1 MFMKEIALGIL
12 ASLFFAVTFILNH
25 AMEMQGGSWLWSASL
40 RYFFMLPFL
49 LIIVFYRK
57 GFSQLSGEI
66 KAQPIAWLL
75 WSFVG
80 FVLFYAPLTF
90 AAAFGPGWL
99 VSGTWQFTIVAG
111 VLLAPLFVSIIAGKT
126 VRQKIPFVSL
136 LISCVILVGILLI
149 QIPHAQSVSFRSL
162 MLGILPVIVAA
173 FAYPLGNRKMMEVC
187 GGRIDTFQRVLGM
200 TIASMPAWIIMAIY
214 AILTIGLPSAS
225 QMFQSLLVGISSGV
239 IATVLFFIATDRVRD
254 HQGKLAAVEA
264 TQSTEILFVIIGEV
278 LLLGI
283 AFPSPIALAGLG
295 VIIVGMLLHS
305 YYTMIIGKKNA
316 LQQNCLCL
324 AAGLFGYLLHWQVVG
339 HIFTGLV
346 AIASSIA
353 IAGFCI
359 GCFLHFQLKQWQ
371 YRRSLKKSF

>member
-1 MFMKEIALGIL
+1 MKEIAIGIV

-49 LIIVFYRK
+49 LIIVFYRR
-57 GFSQLSGEI
+57 GFSQLSNEI
-66 KAQPIAWLL
+66 KAQPTAWLL

-80 FVLFYAPLTF
+80 FVLFYAPLTY

-111 VLLAPLFVSIIAGKT
+111 VLLAPLFMTVISGKK

-149 QIPHAQSVSFRSL
+149 QIPQAQSVSFKSL

-173 FAYPLGNRKMMEVC
+173 FAYPLGNRKMMDVC

-214 AILTIGLPSAS
+214 ALFTVGLPSTG
-225 QMFQSLLVGISSGV
+225 QLFQSLLVGISSGV
-239 IATVLFFIATDRVRD
+239 IATILFFIATDRVKD

-278 LLLGI
+278 ILLGI
-283 AFPSPIALAGLG
+283 PFPNSIALAGLG

-305 YYTMIIGKKNA
+305 YYTMILGRKSTT
-316 LQQNCLCL
+316 QQ
-324 AAGLFGYLLHWQVVG
+324 
-339 HIFTGLV
+339 TP
-346 AIASSIA
+346 SS
-353 IAGFCI
+353 
-359 GCFLHFQLKQWQ
+359 
-371 YRRSLKKSF
+371 

>member
-1 MFMKEIALGIL
+1 VILMKEIAIGIV

-57 GFSQLSGEI
+57 GFSQLSNEI
-66 KAQPIAWLL
+66 KAQPTAWLL

-80 FVLFYAPLTF
+80 FVLFYAPLTY

-111 VLLAPLFVSIIAGKT
+111 VLLAPLFMTVIAGKK
-126 VRQKIPFVSL
+126 VRQKIPFISL

-149 QIPHAQSVSFRSL
+149 QIPQAQSVSFKSL

-173 FAYPLGNRKMMEVC
+173 FAYPLGNRKMMDVC

-214 AILTIGLPSAS
+214 ALFTVGLPSTS
-225 QMFQSLLVGISSGV
+225 QLLQSLLVGISSGV
-239 IATVLFFIATDRVRD
+239 IATILFFIATDRVRD

-278 LLLGI
+278 ILLGI
-283 AFPSPIALAGLG
+283 PFPNSIALAGLG

-305 YYTMIIGKKNA
+305 YYTMILGRKSTV
-316 LQQNCLCL
+316 QQ
-324 AAGLFGYLLHWQVVG
+324 
-339 HIFTGLV
+339 T
-346 AIASSIA
+346 SS
-353 IAGFCI
+353 
-359 GCFLHFQLKQWQ
+359 
-371 YRRSLKKSF
+371 S

>member
-1 MFMKEIALGIL
+1 MKEIAIGIV

-57 GFSQLSGEI
+57 GFSQLSSEI
-66 KAQPIAWLL
+66 KAQPTAWLL

-80 FVLFYAPLTF
+80 FVLFYAPLTY

-111 VLLAPLFVSIIAGKT
+111 VLLAPLFMTVIAKRK
-126 VRQKIPFVSL
+126 VRQKIPFISL

-149 QIPHAQSVSFRSL
+149 QIPQAQSVSFKSL

-173 FAYPLGNRKMMEVC
+173 FAYPLGNRKMMHVC

-214 AILTIGLPSAS
+214 ALFTVGLPSTS
-225 QMFQSLLVGISSGV
+225 QLFQSLLVGISSGV
-239 IATVLFFIATDRVRD
+239 IATILFFIATDRVRD

-278 LLLGI
+278 ILLGI
-283 AFPSPIALAGLG
+283 PFPNSIALAGLG

-305 YYTMIIGKKNA
+305 YYTMILGKKKVGPTNA
-316 LQQNCLCL
+316 FCLT
-324 AAGLFGYLLHWQVVG
+324 AP
-339 HIFTGLV
+339 
-346 AIASSIA
+346 
-353 IAGFCI
+353 
-359 GCFLHFQLKQWQ
+359 
-371 YRRSLKKSF
+371 

>member
-1 MFMKEIALGIL
+1 MKEIAIGIV

-49 LIIVFYRK
+49 LIIVFYRR
-57 GFSQLSGEI
+57 GFSQLSNEI
-66 KAQPIAWLL
+66 KAQPTAWLL

-80 FVLFYAPLTF
+80 FVLFYAPLTY

-111 VLLAPLFVSIIAGKT
+111 VLLAPLFMTVIAGKK
-126 VRQKIPFVSL
+126 VRQKIPFISL

-149 QIPHAQSVSFRSL
+149 QIPQAQSVSFKSL

-173 FAYPLGNRKMMEVC
+173 FAYPLGNRKMMDVC

-214 AILTIGLPSAS
+214 ALFTVGLPSTG
-225 QMFQSLLVGISSGV
+225 QLFQSLLVGISSGV
-239 IATVLFFIATDRVRD
+239 IATILFFIATDRVKD

-278 LLLGI
+278 ILLGI
-283 AFPSPIALAGLG
+283 PFPNSIALAGLG

-305 YYTMIIGKKNA
+305 YYTMILGRKSTT
-316 LQQNCLCL
+316 QQ
-324 AAGLFGYLLHWQVVG
+324 
-339 HIFTGLV
+339 TP
-346 AIASSIA
+346 SS
-353 IAGFCI
+353 
-359 GCFLHFQLKQWQ
+359 
-371 YRRSLKKSF
+371 

>member
-1 MFMKEIALGIL
+1 MKEIALGIL

-49 LIIVFYRK
+49 LVIVFYRK
-57 GFSQLSGEI
+57 GFTQLSGEL
-66 KAQPIAWLL
+66 KAQPVSWLL

-111 VLLAPLFVSIIAGKT
+111 VLLAPLFVSVIAGKT
-126 VRQKIPFVSL
+126 VRQKIPLVSL

-149 QIPHAQSVSFRSL
+149 QVPQAQSVPL
-162 MLGILPVIVAA
+162 KNLLLGILPVAVAA
-173 FAYPLGNRKMMEVC
+173 FAYPLGNRKMMDVC

-200 TIASMPAWIIMAIY
+200 TIASMPAWTVMAIY
-214 AILTIGLPSAS
+214 ALATVGLPSMN
-225 QMFQSLLVGISSGV
+225 QVLQCLLVGISSGV
-239 IATVLFFIATDRVRD
+239 IATILFFIATDRVRE

-264 TQSTEILFVIIGEV
+264 TQSTEIIFVIIGEV

-283 AFPSPIALAGLG
+283 AFPDPIALAGLG

-305 YYTMIIGKKNA
+305 YYTMLLGKRNTTEQS
-316 LQQNCLCL
+316 L
-324 AAGLFGYLLHWQVVG
+324 
-339 HIFTGLV
+339 
-346 AIASSIA
+346 SS
-353 IAGFCI
+353 
-359 GCFLHFQLKQWQ
+359 
-371 YRRSLKKSF
+371 

>member
-1 MFMKEIALGIL
+1 MKEIALGIL

-66 KAQPIAWLL
+66 KAQPISWLL

-111 VLLAPLFVSIIAGKT
+111 VLLAPLFVSVIAGKT
-126 VRQKIPFVSL
+126 VRQKIPFISL

-200 TIASMPAWIIMAIY
+200 TIASMPACIIMAFY
-214 AILTIGLPSAS
+214 AILTVGLPSAS

-254 HQGKLAAVEA
+254 HQGRLAAVEA

-305 YYTMIIGKKNA
+305 YYTTIIGKKNA
-316 LQQNCLCL
+316 VQQN
-324 AAGLFGYLLHWQVVG
+324 
-339 HIFTGLV
+339 TT
-346 AIASSIA
+346 S
-353 IAGFCI
+353 
-359 GCFLHFQLKQWQ
+359 
-371 YRRSLKKSF
+371 